1 MKLFIPLLFALV
13 TSVATVLG
21 GMLPRLKWVKRVD
34 LRYLIG
40 FAAGAML
47 SIAFFDMLPEVGQ
60 EYIIWVAVGFFLIYL
75 IEKFI
80 LLHSCAEDECEYHS
94 LGWPAMIGVGAESL
108 LDGIAISIGYSLNT
122 SLGIAIALAV
132 IVHELP
138 RGFTTT
144 VLMASAKKS
153 GMAINLALL
162 IDAGFTP
169 VGALIGTQIPESFFA
184 PMLGFT
190 CGTFLYVGAADLL
203 PEAHKKFN
211 KYVVFSVLAG
221 VFLIYVVS
229 RYIHL

>member
-1 MKLFIPLLFALV
+1 MKLLMPFLFSLI
-13 TSVATVLG
+13 TSAATILG
-21 GMLPRLKWVKRVD
+21 GILPRLGWVKRVD
-34 LRYLIG
+34 SRYLIG
-40 FAAGAML
+40 FAAGAMV
-47 SIAFFDMLPEVGQ
+47 SIAFFDMLPEVGE
-60 EYIIWVAVGFFLIYL
+60 EYITWVAVGFFLIYL

-108 LDGIAISIGYSLNT
+108 LDGIAISVGYSVNPT
-122 SLGIAIALAV
+122 LGIAIAVAV
-132 IVHELP
+132 IVHEIP

-144 VLMASAKKS
+144 VLMKSANK
-153 GMAINLALL
+153 GNTALNLALL

-169 VGALIGTQIPESFFA
+169 IGVLIGTQIPESYFSA
-184 PMLGFT
+184 MLGFT

-203 PEAHKKFN
+203 PEAHRKFN

-221 VFLIYVVS
+221 VLLIYVVS